1 MGKTKYYDLDMHC
14 YIFKAIAAF
23 VMLLVLA
30 WIMLLISTCLQQ
42 GIYKQESLSNL
53 KQINCY
59 LLFLLL
65 ILLTYFSVN
74 IR

>member
-23 VMLLVLA
+23 FMLLVLA

-53 KQINCY
+53 K
-59 LLFLLL
+59 
-65 ILLTYFSVN
+65 
-74 IR
+74 